1 MKAIANSQSPIT
13 YSQVPVTHSQFIMT
27 IAKAAPTIPEQ
38 STLEELVTEI
48 SRFEAIIAD
57 WDESQRCVV
66 VGLKRAIEDLHK
78 EALTRLIRSVKQESI
93 TALRHAVEDEVVYG
107 ILRYHE
113 LVKPPQPPL
122 KQRLEL
128 ALEEVRPSL
137 KSHDGDVELVA
148 IKPPDTVEIRLIG
161 TCSHC
166 PASTLTLSEGV
177 ERAIKSHCPEITHVI
192 AVNNSPNQKSGDVDL
207 TSPFARQKE
216 YKWVEVTT
224 VKQISEWGV
233 LAAKAEGKS
242 VILWR
247 KGDQVVCYHN
257 ACTHLAYPIDMGQVN
272 RGIITCPFHRFQY
285 KLETGECLT
294 APDLPLESY
303 PVQIEGEKVFVQ
315 VENEQTRDK
324 KLKITHY
331 PIQP

>member
-1 MKAIANSQSPIT
+1 LGIKKDFAIANSQSPINS
-13 YSQVPVTHSQFIMT
+13 YQLPINHSQFIMT

-48 SRFEAIIAD
+48 GRFEAIIAE

-78 EALTRLIRSVKQESI
+78 EALARLIRSVKQESI
-93 TALRHAVEDEVVYG
+93 AALRHAVEDEVVYG
-107 ILRYHE
+107 LLRYHE
-113 LVKPPQPPL
+113 LVKPPL
-122 KQRLEL
+122 EQRLQL

-137 KSHDGDVELVA
+137 KNHEGDVELVA

-177 ERAIKSHCPEITHVI
+177 ERVIKSHCPEITHVI
-192 AVNNSPNQKSGDVDL
+192 AVNNSPSHNDDDLDL
-207 TSPFARQKE
+207 TSPFARLKE
-216 YKWVEVTT
+216 YKWVEIAT
-224 VKQISEWGV
+224 VKQIPEWGV
-233 LAAKAEGKS
+233 LAAKVEGNS

-247 KGDQVVCYHN
+247 KGDRVFCYHN
-257 ACTHLAYPIDMGQVN
+257 ACTHLAYPIDMEQVN
-272 RGIITCPFHRFQY
+272 SGIITCPFHRFQY

-294 APDLPLESY
+294 APELPLESY
-303 PVQIEGEKVFVQ
+303 PVRIEGEKVFVQ
-315 VENEQTRDK
+315 GEK
-324 KLKITHY
+324 
-331 PIQP
+331 

>member
-1 MKAIANSQSPIT
+1 MIQ
-13 YSQVPVTHSQFIMT
+13 
-27 IAKAAPTIPEQ
+27 AAPTAQDNQEQ
-38 STLEELVTEI
+38 STLGEFVTEI
-48 SRFEAIIAD
+48 SRFEAIVAE
-57 WDESQRCVV
+57 WDESQRCIV

-78 EALTRLIRSVKQESI
+78 EALARLIRSVKQESI

-122 KQRLEL
+122 EQRLEL
-128 ALEEVRPSL
+128 ALEEIRPSL

-192 AVNNSPNQKSGDVDL
+192 AVNHSPSHNGKELDV
-207 TSPFARQKE
+207 TSPFARTRE

-224 VKQISEWGV
+224 VRQIPEWGV
-233 LAAKAEGKS
+233 LAAKVEGHS

-247 KGDQVVCYHN
+247 KKDRVVCYHN

-272 RGIITCPFHRFQY
+272 SGIITCPFHRFQY

-303 PVQIEGEKVFVQ
+303 PVRIEGEKVFVQ
-315 VENEQTRDK
+315 VEK
-324 KLKITHY
+324 
-331 PIQP
+331 